1 MYDEL
6 GLLKEVGSSF
16 REREGKDRSIRYEY
30 DSLDRLVKIVYDEGK
45 QEETFRYD
53 SWGKLL
59 EATKRAGDEKRV
71 ATYRYDYF
79 NRLIERTE
87 RVNDSAAVV
96 MLYSYNP
103 WDQRTVRVFRNGSLH
118 RVEEKKYD
126 EFGRLVEI
134 QSEEGRVL
142 YFYNRRNQL
151 EKRLVNNV
159 PEFYYYTKYGQLKAK
174 SLGARLSG
182 R

>member
-1 MYDEL
+1 MLDSFATSRTSVEYRYDSLGRLSGVLDQNRHEIEFDWSRFGMERKTTPANQLTDYVYDEF

-71 ATYRYDYF
+71 ATYRYD
-79 NRLIERTE
+79 I
-87 RVNDSAAVV
+87 SIA
-96 MLYSYNP
+96 
-103 WDQRTVRVFRNGSLH
+103 
-118 RVEEKKYD
+118 
-126 EFGRLVEI
+126 
-134 QSEEGRVL
+134 
-142 YFYNRRNQL
+142 
-151 EKRLVNNV
+151 
-159 PEFYYYTKYGQLKAK
+159 
-174 SLGARLSG
+174 
-182 R
+182 